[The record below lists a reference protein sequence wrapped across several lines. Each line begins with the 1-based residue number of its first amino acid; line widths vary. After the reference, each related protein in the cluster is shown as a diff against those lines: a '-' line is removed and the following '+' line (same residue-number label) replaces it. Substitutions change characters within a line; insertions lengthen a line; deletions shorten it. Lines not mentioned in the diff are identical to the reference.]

1 MVCFFWKSEE
11 TMKELFAALLEED
24 TMKRALLSVELYC
37 FPTLT
42 LERVLEIAKN
52 KEAATP
58 FCLFASSKRGIQ
70 SCLLV

>member
-52 KEAATP
+52 KP
-58 FCLFASSKRGIQ
+58 SSIKASEGAKEMSEKK
-70 SCLLV
+70 